1 MWGWGGVEMLG
12 GVDTSKAVLAAVL
25 PVYLVILAGAILRK
39 LRVLTVEQDEPV
51 FRLVF
56 NVLYP
61 CLILDKILGS
71 ESVRDGAAVVW
82 GIGIGFGLTVLGFAG
97 AWLIAG
103 LLRFQKGGG
112 KRTFTLAAGVQNFGY
127 TAIPVVEQI
136 WAGTGAIAMLF
147 VHNLGVELAIWSV
160 GVMILSGEKTI
171 PWRKL
176 VNGPVISVL
185 LGLVLVGTGLDQ
197 VLETGGGHPVG
208 EPVRKAM
215 AWIGAGAFP
224 VALLV
229 TGALVSDLIIS
240 ERPSPKV
247 VLSGVVVRLAV
258 LPFLL
263 LAAAKF
269 LPVPVALKQ
278 VLVVQAAMPSAMT
291 PIMLAKVY
299 GGRPGVAVQIV
310 IATTVVSLFTL
321 PFVIVWGRQ
330 WVGL

>member
-1 MWGWGGVEMLG
+1 MLRA
-12 GVDTSKAVLAAVL
+12 VDTSKAVLAAVL
-25 PVYLVILAGAILRK
+25 PVYLIILAGALLRK
-39 LRVLTVEQDEPV
+39 LRILTVDQDEPV

-56 NVLYP
+56 SILYP
-61 CLILDKILGS
+61 CFILDKILGS
-71 ESVRDGAAVVW
+71 ESVRNGADVMW
-82 GIGIGFGLTVLGFAG
+82 GIGAGFGLTVLGFGG
-97 AWLIAG
+97 AWLLAG
-103 LLRFQKGGG
+103 LLGFQKGDG
-112 KRTFTLAAGVQNFGY
+112 KRTFTLSTGVQNFGY
-127 TAIPVVEQI
+127 TAIPVVQQI
-136 WAGTGAIAMLF
+136 FGGAIAMLF

-185 LGLVLVGTGLDQ
+185 LGLVLVGSGLDRY
-197 VLETGGGHPVG
+197 LETGGGHPVG
-208 EPVRKAM
+208 DPLRKAM

-224 VALLV
+224 VALLI
-229 TGALVSDLIIS
+229 TGALVSDLIGA

-247 VLSGVVVRLAV
+247 VLGGVVVRLAV
-258 LPFLL
+258 LPMLL

-269 LPVPVALKQ
+269 LPAPVALKQ

-310 IATTVVSLFTL
+310 IATTVVSLVTL

-330 WVGL
+330 WAGL

>member
-1 MWGWGGVEMLG
+1 MWGWGGAEMLG

-39 LRVLTVEQDEPV
+39 LRILTLDQDEPV

-97 AWLIAG
+97 AWLLAG

-197 VLETGGGHPVG
+197 ALEAGGGHPVG

-229 TGALVSDLIIS
+229 TGALVSDLVIS
-240 ERPSPKV
+240 ERPSLKV

-269 LPVPVALKQ
+269 LPAPVALKQ

>member
-1 MWGWGGVEMLG
+1 MLRA
-12 GVDTSKAVLAAVL
+12 VDTSEAVLKAVL
-25 PVYLVILAGAILRK
+25 PVYIVILAGALLRK
-39 LRVLTVEQDEPV
+39 LRILTQEQDEPV

-56 NVLYP
+56 NILYP

-71 ESVRDGAAVVW
+71 ASVRDGGAVAW
-82 GIGIGFGLTVLGFAG
+82 GIGIGFGLTVLGFLG
-97 AWLIAG
+97 AWLLAG
-103 LLRFQKGGG
+103 VLGFQKGTG
-112 KRTFTLAAGVQNFGY
+112 KRTFTLSTGVQNFGY
-127 TAIPVVEQI
+127 TAIPVVEQV

-160 GVMILSGEKTI
+160 GVMILSGEKSI

-185 LGLVLVGTGLDQ
+185 LGLVLVGSGADSFLA
-197 VLETGGGHPVG
+197 TGGGHPVG
-208 EPVRKAM
+208 EPLRKSM
-215 AWIGAGAFP
+215 AWLGAGAFP
-224 VALLV
+224 VAILI
-229 TGALVSDLIIS
+229 TGALVIDLVGAD
-240 ERPSPKV
+240 RLSPKV
-247 VLSGVVVRLAV
+247 VLGGVIGRLAV

-269 LPVPVALKQ
+269 LPAPLALKQ
-278 VLVVQAAMPSAMT
+278 VLIVQAAMPSAMT

-330 WVGL
+330 WAGL

>member
-1 MWGWGGVEMLG
+1 MLRP
-12 GVDTSKAVLAAVL
+12 VDTSQAVLAAVL
-25 PVYLVILAGAILRK
+25 PVYFVILAGALLRK
-39 LRVLTVEQDEPV
+39 LRILTPEQDEPV

-71 ESVRDGAAVVW
+71 SSVRDGGAVMW
-82 GIGIGFGLTVLGFAG
+82 GIGAGFGLTVLGFAG
-97 AWLIAG
+97 AWLLAG
-103 LLRFQKGGG
+103 LLGFQKGTGR
-112 KRTFTLAAGVQNFGY
+112 RTFTLTAGVQNFGY
-127 TAIPVVEQI
+127 TAIPVVEQV

-160 GVMILSGEKTI
+160 GVMIVSGEKNI

-185 LGLVLVGTGLDQ
+185 LGLVLVGSGLDRY
-197 VLETGGGHPVG
+197 LAAGGGNPIG
-208 EPVRKAM
+208 EPLRKSM
-215 AWIGAGAFP
+215 AWLGAGAFP
-224 VALLV
+224 VAILI
-229 TGALVSDLIIS
+229 TGALVIDLVGAD
-240 ERPSPKV
+240 RLSPRV
-247 VLSGVVVRLAV
+247 VLGGVVVRLAV

-269 LPVPVALKQ
+269 LPAPVALKQ

-310 IATTVVSLFTL
+310 IATTLVSLFSL

-330 WVGL
+330 WAGL